1 MFDQPLTIQIIQGI
15 LSFCDTMEKILT
27 VINDKK
33 EPEIKEIY
41 EKKLIDIRY
50 ELINNNNDIENSMT
64 DVDEDDEVD
73 SNLSN
78 SEDNEED

>member
-1 MFDQPLTIQIIQGI
+1 MRFHHKSD
-15 LSFCDTMEKILT
+15 K

-50 ELINNNNDIENSMT
+50 ELINNNNDIENNSMS
-64 DVDEDDEVD
+64 DVDEVD
-73 SNLSN
+73 SNLSD